1 MNIDL
6 MRNVVIQGQ
15 IATIRAQITTWNI
28 YADRTGENVATITA
42 ELEKHITELKKLVKQ

>member
-15 IATIRAQITTWNI
+15 IATIQAQIETWNI
-28 YADRTGENVATITA
+28 YADRTGESVSSIVA
-42 ELEKHITELKKLVKQ
+42 ELEKHITELKKLVK